1 MMSAASEPEE
11 LPVAVAAAC
20 ARGILRPSNME
31 MLPRLEPDNFVISE
45 PVPAEENGCLLT
57 TVSLRFLRQMYEQ
70 PRPSSSS
77 DRNKMAHMM
86 RRMWN
91 PFSGG
96 STTDTGGTG
105 SKLQIQMADL
115 GIGS

>member
-1 MMSAASEPEE
+1 MMRAASEPEE

-20 ARGILRPSNME
+20 ARGILSPSNME
-31 MLPRLEPDNFVISE
+31 MLPRLEPESLVISE

-57 TVSLRFLRQMYEQ
+57 TVTLRFLRQMYEH

-77 DRNKMAHMM
+77 DRNKMAQMM

-96 STTDTGGTG
+96 STADTGGTG
-105 SKLQIQMADL
+105 SKLWI
-115 GIGS
+115 

>member
-1 MMSAASEPEE
+1 
-11 LPVAVAAAC
+11 
-20 ARGILRPSNME
+20 LRPSNME
-31 MLPRLEPDNFVISE
+31 MLPRLEPESLVISE

-57 TVSLRFLRQMYEQ
+57 TVTLRFLRQIYEH

-77 DRNKMAHMM
+77 DRNKMAQMM

-96 STTDTGGTG
+96 SATDTGGPG
-105 SKLQIQMADL
+105 SMLQI
-115 GIGS
+115 